1 MSKKNPAVDPYFNE
15 AEKWPAELKKL
26 RTIVLSS
33 GLTEE
38 LKWRSPCYTHEKS
51 NVVILGEFKDY
62 CALSF
67 FKGALLKDPKKIL
80 VKPGDNTQSGRMLR
94 FTSVKEITAL
104 ESTIKAYLEEAI
116 AVEESGAKIN
126 YKPVAEYEI
135 PEELQNKFDEDS
147 KFESAFDKLTP
158 GRQKAYLLHFAG
170 AKQSKTRT
178 ARIENCT
185 PRILKGQGLHDCVC
199 GLSKRMPT
207 CDGSHK
213 SLS

>member
-1 MSKKNPAVDPYFNE
+1 MSKKNPAVDSYFSD
-15 AEKWPAELKKL
+15 AKKWPAELKKL

-38 LKWRSPCYTHEKS
+38 LKWRSPCYVHEKS
-51 NVVILGEFKDY
+51 NIVILGEFKEY

-80 VKPGDNTQSGRMLR
+80 AKPGDNTQSGRLLR

-104 ESTIKAYLEEAI
+104 EPTIKAYLEEAI
-116 AVEESGAKIN
+116 VVEESGAKIN

-135 PEELQNKFDEDS
+135 PEELQNKFDDDS

-178 ARIENCT
+178 TRIESCT

-213 SLS
+213 SLG

>member
-1 MSKKNPAVDPYFNE
+1 MSKKNPEVDHYFRD
-15 AEKWPAELKKL
+15 AKKWPAELKKL
-26 RTIVLSS
+26 RTVMLSS

-38 LKWRSPCYTHEKS
+38 LKWRSPCYTHEKC

-67 FKGALLKDPKKIL
+67 FKGTLLKDPQKIL

-94 FTSVKEITAL
+94 FTSVKEITSL
-104 ESTIKAYLEEAI
+104 ETTIRAYLEEAI

-126 YKPVAEYEI
+126 YKPVAEYKI
-135 PEELQNKFDEDS
+135 PDELQNKFDEDS
-147 KFESAFDKLTP
+147 KFESAFDRLTP
-158 GRQKAYLLHFAG
+158 GRQKAYILHFAG
-170 AKQSKTRT
+170 AKQSNTRT
-178 ARIENCT
+178 ARIESCT
-185 PRILKGQGLHDCVC
+185 PRILKGKGLYDCTC